1 MRSQQEALMQSDEI
15 RPCHDG
21 TRRSKAAAHIRLRQ
35 KFDAKADGIR
45 SLKRA
50 HDGAID
56 MHLGLGQGHHVRVRC
71 GIVERRRRPR
81 TRLAWLGAS
90 DGRRP
95 RAQSG

>member
-21 TRRSKAAAHIRLRQ
+21 TRRSTAAAHIRLRQ

-56 MHLGLGQGHHVRVRC
+56 MHLGLGQGHHVRVR
-71 GIVERRRRPR
+71 
-81 TRLAWLGAS
+81 
-90 DGRRP
+90 
-95 RAQSG
+95 